1 MRITFL
7 EHARSSHPI
16 RSQALGSMGWILL
29 AVAAALFVWL
39 IAVPILDTS
48 LVVKFGA
55 APSQTV
61 TPALIAVVVT
71 VSGLV
76 AWALLSMLNRLAKGG
91 QTVWRIV
98 AAVVLAFSLSGPVFG
113 GTMPATKVTLILMH
127 LIVAAVLVAGLPAA
141 GTTRAISAES

>member
-16 RSQALGSMGWILL
+16 RSQALGSMGSILL

-61 TPALIAVVVT
+61 TPGLIAVVVT

-76 AWALLSMLNRLAKGG
+76 AWGLLSMLNRLAKGG

-98 AAVVLAFSLSGPVFG
+98 AAVVLAFSLSGPVLG
-113 GTMPATKVTLILMH
+113 GMTPATKVTLILMH

-141 GTTRAISAES
+141 GTTRTISAES

>member
-29 AVAAALFVWL
+29 AVAAALLLWV

-76 AWALLSMLNRLAKGG
+76 AWGLLSMLNRLAKGG

-113 GTMPATKVTLILMH
+113 GTTPATKVTLILMH

>member
-1 MRITFL
+1 MRTTFL

-76 AWALLSMLNRLAKGG
+76 AWGVLSMLNRLAKGG
-91 QTVWRIV
+91 RTVWRIV
-98 AAVVLAFSLSGPVFG
+98 AAVV
-113 GTMPATKVTLILMH
+113 
-127 LIVAAVLVAGLPAA
+127 VAGLPAA
-141 GTTRAISAES
+141 GTTRAIWAKS